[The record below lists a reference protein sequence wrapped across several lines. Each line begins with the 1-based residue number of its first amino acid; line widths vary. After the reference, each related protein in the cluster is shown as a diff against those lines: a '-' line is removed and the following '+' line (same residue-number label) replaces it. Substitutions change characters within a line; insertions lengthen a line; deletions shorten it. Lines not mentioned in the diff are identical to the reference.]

1 MSASSGAP
9 QGPSV
14 RRAGVLDLPGVRD
27 LLARVAEPEGSG
39 SGLPALEAG
48 LWPRSGDPVQQVLE
62 WLPRPDR
69 QAGHLWVAVREG
81 LVLGV
86 ARTLPGNRARTRWHI
101 EGMVMRQDM
110 RGLGLGGALM
120 DRIIGFY
127 GERGAVAVTLHC
139 DVRHDGL
146 LGLSRSRGFRSY
158 ARVTCL
164 EASQETV
171 RQAEPMAP
179 PLGWRPART
188 ADRPAILELERITTP
203 APVRCIDSRRPEAF
217 GKVADVGIP
226 GLLQAPWRDVENLA
240 FVVEDPLH
248 GIVAHLQV
256 MARLRGEGPHL
267 MHLTVHPGHVPL
279 YGDIMAHAMGRL
291 RGYPN
296 APARLAVASH
306 HPAKRQACLDSGMG
320 PVREEVC
327 LVRDGM
333 RTLVIP
339 RAEAAPRQ
347 VGSLAPAFRMQAVK
361 RG

>member
-9 QGPSV
+9 RRPSV

-27 LLARVAEPEGSG
+27 LLAKVAEPEEAGQ
-39 SGLPALEAG
+39 GLPGLDAG
-48 LWPRSGDPVQQVLE
+48 SWPRTGDPVQQVLE

-69 QAGHLWVAVREG
+69 QAGQLWVAVHDG

-86 ARTLPGNRARTRWHI
+86 ARTLPGNRARNRWHI
-101 EGMVMRQDM
+101 EGLVMRPDA

-164 EASQETV
+164 EASHETV
-171 RQAEPMAP
+171 QQAVPMPP

-188 ADRPAILELERITTP
+188 ADRPAIVDLEHVTTP

-226 GLLQAPWRDVENLA
+226 GLMQAPWRDVENLA
-240 FVVEDPLH
+240 YVVEDPLH
-248 GIVAHLQV
+248 GVVAHLQV

-267 MHLTVHPGHVPL
+267 LHLTVHPGHVPL
-279 YGDIMAHAMGRL
+279 YGAIVAHAMGRL
-291 RGYPN
+291 RGYPA

-306 HPAKRQACLDSGMG
+306 HPAKREACLETGMR

-347 VGSLAPAFRMQAVK
+347 AGALAPAFRMQAAK